1 MTRDPRLPG
10 RLLLA
15 ERDALL
21 PILRAAEP
29 SAFALPTVLPGWC
42 VRDVLAHCAAALT
55 MAATD
60 TLHDFGDEANAADI
74 AARADLPIS
83 VVLDELD
90 AGYEGAAEAI
100 VAREGAWDALALGEW
115 VHGGDVREA
124 FGIGDAYTSTGI
136 DDALTL
142 LEERMA
148 QPFRAVPP
156 TDVRLPDRELRL
168 GAPDAEAAAT
178 LETDAATL
186 MRLIAGRS
194 PDPGRY
200 QLTGATAQAYVT
212 FH

>member
-1 MTRDPRLPG
+1 MTRDSRLPG

-29 SAFALPTVLPGWC
+29 SAFTLPTVLPGWC

-60 TLHDFGDEANAADI
+60 TLHDFGDDANAADI

-83 VVLDELD
+83 DVLDELE
-90 AGYEGAAEAI
+90 AGYESAAEAI
-100 VAREGAWDALALGEW
+100 VARGGAWDALALGEW

-124 FGIGDAYTSTGI
+124 FGIGDAYASAGI
-136 DDALTL
+136 DEALTL
-142 LEERMA
+142 LCERMA
-148 QPFRAVPP
+148 QPSRAVPP
-156 TDVRLPDRELRL
+156 TDVRLPDRAFRL
-168 GAPDAEAAAT
+168 GAPEAEAAAT
-178 LETDAATL
+178 LDTDAGTL
-186 MRLIAGRS
+186 MRMIAGRA

-200 QLTGATAQAYVT
+200 TLKGAAPEAYVT